1 MEKKTN
7 RYQELDALRGIAAIM
22 VVLFH
27 FTMGRNEAKL
37 GFKLGVT
44 GPEMFFIIS
53 GFVIFMSINKV
64 KTSRE
69 FIINRISRLYPTYW
83 SCVTFTSLLI
93 VVSSFYTHSSINL
106 IEYIGNM
113 TMFQFYL
120 LIPNIDGPYWTMI
133 IEMVF
138 YVLILIIFNFK
149 LIKYLKP
156 IGLILSIIPVV
167 LSYLFYN
174 NNKFVFI
181 LIYYVPLLQFMPLF
195 FAGIVFYKIYNN
207 ENNKILN
214 YFILMICFVCQIL
227 MYNFAGRSRSYISQ
241 NEYSGMIVLYFL
253 IFTLF
258 ANKKLKVIVSPLTLF
273 FGKISFAL
281 YLIHQYV
288 STLIIIPFFVDKCN
302 LNFWIA
308 SLFIAFPVVI
318 GLATIVTFYIEVP
331 LSKRLKEKLRTTT
344 RFSLRPEG
352 MQ

>member
-1 MEKKTN
+1 
-7 RYQELDALRGIAAIM
+7 
-22 VVLFH
+22 
-27 FTMGRNEAKL
+27 
-37 GFKLGVT
+37 
-44 GPEMFFIIS
+44 
-53 GFVIFMSINKV
+53 
-64 KTSRE
+64 
-69 FIINRISRLYPTYW
+69 
-83 SCVTFTSLLI
+83 
-93 VVSSFYTHSSINL
+93 
-106 IEYIGNM
+106 
-113 TMFQFYL
+113 
-120 LIPNIDGPYWTMI
+120 
-133 IEMVF
+133 
-138 YVLILIIFNFK
+138 
-149 LIKYLKP
+149 
-156 IGLILSIIPVV
+156 
-167 LSYLFYN
+167 
-174 NNKFVFI
+174 
-181 LIYYVPLLQFMPLF
+181 MPLF

-288 STLIIIPFFVDKCN
+288 STLIIIPYFVDKCN